1 MTRHWLSLIFSGFV
15 AATTTIAAS
24 DQPAAAVQ
32 LADGTTAFV
41 QQPVLFDATTT
52 QSTARAWSATYY
64 FNMQLPEGA
73 SEPLQR
79 VQIDQKQGVE
89 PIGYR
94 LDETRAY
101 EGSRSQR
108 GELLAIGEQVF
119 DRRTGRLTVTFDPP
133 IPPGTRFTLA
143 LRPVQNPV
151 SGVYLLGVT
160 AFPTGDR
167 ATPHFMGFGR
177 LHFYSDWF

>member
-108 GELLAIGEQVF
+108 GEWLAIKEQVF

>member
-1 MTRHWLSLIFSGFV
+1 MTRLWLSLIFSGLV
-15 AATTTIAAS
+15 VTTAIAAS
-24 DQPAAAVQ
+24 DQPAVAVQ

-41 QQPVLFDATTT
+41 QQPVLLDATTT
-52 QSTARAWSATYY
+52 HSTARAWSATYY
-64 FNMQLPEGA
+64 FNMQLPAGA

-79 VQIDQKQGVE
+79 VQIDQNQGVE
-89 PIGYR
+89 RIRYR
-94 LDETRAY
+94 LEETRAY
-101 EGSRSQR
+101 AGSRSQR
-108 GELLAIGEQVF
+108 GERLAIGQQVF
-119 DRRTGRLTVTFDPP
+119 DPRTGRLTVVFDPP

-143 LRPVQNPV
+143 LRPVQNPL